1 MFTPERPLTAKEI
14 RTLLESYVQLS
25 PLPDYAILLDGNW
38 GCGKTWLVN
47 HLFQTSNNSNRSTES
62 PKPNNSK
69 KQLAKQEVIYTS
81 LFGKES
87 LAEVERDIITRFYPF
102 LSKKNINHLKS
113 IISIIQILCI
123 QTANLSASI
132 DDILSC
138 LNPIESKNERDF
150 LLIFDDLERSK
161 IGLDILLGYLNK
173 LLLTKKVRI
182 VCVANTAKIQKNK
195 RYEFKKFKEK
205 IFGCRIQ
212 FVGAE
217 FNDIYEVYRNLLPKE
232 DAFKKGLEETWTTY
246 KHYHKGNCRTLER
259 LLDALSNFNGKMGVE
274 IDSSTRIKLLTSLF
288 NRKVQALNT
297 KEKIAQGFYHTN
309 LPILQED
316 TWQDVCA
323 NIINASDIV
332 RDVHAYNERTNNP
345 PLWLKLWSYEEL
357 SNDTELREL
366 EDEALKY
373 LNGSENLRL
382 GDILHL
388 STTLFDMYHNHCC
401 FTTSEAIRAATTN
414 ALTTLKSK
422 SPQEFSGFIKSS
434 FTGSLPDYA
443 YGYGFRCNKSSDFK
457 ITQQDV
463 RKFYLEIEESKW
475 VSESAAFLRNHGLL
489 PTLHLLKENKNQT
502 LDKDLEKVFS
512 LGSLSCSEVAEKLLD
527 NNSTFND
534 KMKSCDL
541 ILELVTKDSKDKKWR
556 NSLIEELEHKLL
568 SLSSKITKFR
578 IDSLLMRLR
587 NAH

>member
-14 RTLLESYVQLS
+14 RTLLESYVQMS
-25 PLPDYAILLDGNW
+25 PSSDYAILLCGKW
-38 GCGKTWLVN
+38 GCGKTWLIRDIFKPPTN
-47 HLFQTSNNSNRSTES
+47 SITPPPKAEGNNSA
-62 PKPNNSK
+62 P
-69 KQLAKQEVIYTS
+69 EVIYVS
-81 LFGKES
+81 LFEKATLS
-87 LAEVERDIITRFYPF
+87 EVSKDVFIQLHPV
-102 LSKKNINHLKS
+102 LSNKYLNSILKS
-113 IISIIQILCI
+113 LDVNIPASNQLNISI
-123 QTANLSASI
+123 NLG
-132 DDILSC
+132 DILNCFSS
-138 LNPIESKNERDF
+138 IESSENKEF
-150 LLIFDDLERSK
+150 LFIFDDFERSK
-161 IGLDILLGYLNK
+161 IKPILLLGYFNR
-173 LLLTKKVRI
+173 LLLTKKARI
-182 VCVANTAKIQKNK
+182 VCIANIEEIDDKNFLEKYNEKVFGAKI
-195 RYEFKKFKEK
+195 EFN
-205 IFGCRIQ
+205 
-212 FVGAE
+212 GAS
-217 FNDIYEVYRNLLPKE
+217 FNDIWERNSSFLPNSDTFKRSIEQTWDDYEQ
-232 DAFKKGLEETWTTY
+232 
-246 KHYHKGNCRTLER
+246 YHNRNCRTLIR
-259 LLDALSNFNGKMGVE
+259 LLNALNNFNKKMDEKIDPE
-274 IDSSTRIKLLTSLF
+274 IRDQLLVSLF

-309 LPILQED
+309 LPILQEE

-323 NIINASDIV
+323 NIINAPDIV

-357 SNDTELREL
+357 SNDTELRKL

-388 STTLFDMYHNHCC
+388 STTLFDMYHNQCC

-434 FTGSLPDYA
+434 FTGSLPDYV
-443 YGYGFRCNKSSDFK
+443 YGYGFRGNKSPDFK

-463 RKFYLEIEESKW
+463 RKFYLEIEEAKW
-475 VSESAAFLRNHGLL
+475 ASESAAFLRNHGLL
-489 PTLHLLKENKNQT
+489 PTLHLLKEKKNQT
-502 LDKDLEKVFS
+502 LDKDLEKIFS

-527 NNSTFND
+527 DNSTFNA

-578 IDSLLMRLR
+578 IDSLLRRLR

>member
-14 RTLLESYVQLS
+14 RTLLESYVQMS
-25 PLPDYAILLDGNW
+25 PSPDYAILLCGKW
-38 GCGKTWLVN
+38 GCGKTWLIRDIFKPSTN
-47 HLFQTSNNSNRSTES
+47 SITPPPKAEGNNSA
-62 PKPNNSK
+62 P
-69 KQLAKQEVIYTS
+69 EVIYVS
-81 LFGKES
+81 LFEKATLS
-87 LAEVERDIITRFYPF
+87 EVSKDVFIQLHPV
-102 LSKKNINHLKS
+102 LSNKYLNSILKS
-113 IISIIQILCI
+113 LDVNIPASNQLNISI
-123 QTANLSASI
+123 NLG
-132 DDILSC
+132 DILNCFSS
-138 LNPIESKNERDF
+138 IESSDNKEF
-150 LLIFDDLERSK
+150 LFIFDDFERSK
-161 IGLDILLGYLNK
+161 IKPILLFGYFNR
-173 LLLTKKVRI
+173 LLLTKKARI
-182 VCVANTAKIQKNK
+182 ICVANMEEIDDKTFLEN
-195 RYEFKKFKEK
+195 FNEK
-205 IFGCRIQ
+205 IFGAEIE
-212 FVGAE
+212 FVGAS
-217 FNDIYEVYRNLLPKE
+217 FDDIWESNHNLLPNE
-232 DAFKKGLEETWTTY
+232 EAFKNSLKQTWDCY
-246 KHYHKGNCRTLER
+246 KQHHRGNCRTLER

-288 NRKVQALNT
+288 NRKVQALNR
-297 KEKIAQGFYHTN
+297 KEKEDQKLYRMN
-309 LPILQED
+309 LPILCEG
-316 TWQDVCA
+316 TWNDICA

-388 STTLFDMYHNHCC
+388 STTLFDMYHNQCC

-434 FTGSLPDYA
+434 FTGSLPDYV
-443 YGYGFRCNKSSDFK
+443 YGYGFRGNKSPDFK

-463 RKFYLEIEESKW
+463 RKFYLEIEEAKW
-475 VSESAAFLRNHGLL
+475 ASESAAFLRNHGLL
-489 PTLHLLKENKNQT
+489 PTLHLLKEKKNQT
-502 LDKDLEKVFS
+502 LDKDLEKIFS

-527 NNSTFND
+527 DNSTFNA

-578 IDSLLMRLR
+578 IDSLLRRLR

>member
-1 MFTPERPLTAKEI
+1 MDEKIDPEI
-14 RTLLESYVQLS
+14 RDQLLV
-25 PLPDYAILLDGNW
+25 
-38 GCGKTWLVN
+38 
-47 HLFQTSNNSNRSTES
+47 
-62 PKPNNSK
+62 
-69 KQLAKQEVIYTS
+69 
-81 LFGKES
+81 
-87 LAEVERDIITRFYPF
+87 
-102 LSKKNINHLKS
+102 
-113 IISIIQILCI
+113 
-123 QTANLSASI
+123 
-132 DDILSC
+132 
-138 LNPIESKNERDF
+138 
-150 LLIFDDLERSK
+150 
-161 IGLDILLGYLNK
+161 
-173 LLLTKKVRI
+173 
-182 VCVANTAKIQKNK
+182 
-195 RYEFKKFKEK
+195 
-205 IFGCRIQ
+205 
-212 FVGAE
+212 
-217 FNDIYEVYRNLLPKE
+217 
-232 DAFKKGLEETWTTY
+232 
-246 KHYHKGNCRTLER
+246 
-259 LLDALSNFNGKMGVE
+259 
-274 IDSSTRIKLLTSLF
+274 SLF

-309 LPILQED
+309 LPILQEE

-323 NIINASDIV
+323 NIINAPDIV

-357 SNDTELREL
+357 SNDTELRKL

-388 STTLFDMYHNHCC
+388 STTLFDMYHNQCC

-434 FTGSLPDYA
+434 FTGSLPDYV
-443 YGYGFRCNKSSDFK
+443 YGYGFRGNKSPDFK

-463 RKFYLEIEESKW
+463 RKFYLEIEEAKW
-475 VSESAAFLRNHGLL
+475 ASESAAFLRNHGLL
-489 PTLHLLKENKNQT
+489 PTLHLLKEKKNQT
-502 LDKDLEKVFS
+502 LDKDLEKIFS

-527 NNSTFND
+527 DNSTFNA

-578 IDSLLMRLR
+578 IDSLLRRLR

>member
-1 MFTPERPLTAKEI
+1 MFTPERLLTAKEI
-14 RTLLESYVQLS
+14 RTLLESYVQMS
-25 PLPDYAILLDGNW
+25 PSPDYAILLCGKW
-38 GCGKTWLVN
+38 GCGKTWLIRDIFKPPTN
-47 HLFQTSNNSNRSTES
+47 SITPPPKAEGNNSA
-62 PKPNNSK
+62 P
-69 KQLAKQEVIYTS
+69 EVIYVS
-81 LFGKES
+81 LFEKATLS
-87 LAEVERDIITRFYPF
+87 EVSKDVFIQLHPV
-102 LSKKNINHLKS
+102 LSNKYLDSILKS
-113 IISIIQILCI
+113 LNVNIPASNQLNISI
-123 QTANLSASI
+123 NLG
-132 DDILSC
+132 DILNCFSS
-138 LNPIESKNERDF
+138 IESSDNKEF
-150 LLIFDDLERSK
+150 LFIFDDFERSK
-161 IGLDILLGYLNK
+161 IKPILLLGYFNR
-173 LLLTKKVRI
+173 LLLTKKARI
-182 VCVANTAKIQKNK
+182 VCIANIEEIDDKDFLEKYNEKVFGAKI
-195 RYEFKKFKEK
+195 EFN
-205 IFGCRIQ
+205 GTS
-212 FVGAE
+212 
-217 FNDIYEVYRNLLPKE
+217 FNDIWERNSSFLPNSDTFKRSIEQTWDDYEQ
-232 DAFKKGLEETWTTY
+232 
-246 KHYHKGNCRTLER
+246 YHNRNCRTLIR
-259 LLDALSNFNGKMGVE
+259 LLNALNNFNKRMEEKIDPE
-274 IDSSTRIKLLTSLF
+274 IRDQLLVSLF

-388 STTLFDMYHNHCC
+388 STTLFDMYHNQCC

-422 SPQEFSGFIKSS
+422 SPQEFSSFIKSS

-443 YGYGFRCNKSSDFK
+443 YGYGFRCNKSPDFK

-463 RKFYLEIEESKW
+463 RKFYLEIEEAKW
-475 VSESAAFLRNHGLL
+475 ASESAAFLRNHGLL
-489 PTLHLLKENKNQT
+489 PTLHLLKEKKNQT
-502 LDKDLEKVFS
+502 LAKDLEKVFS
-512 LGSLSCSEVAEKLLD
+512 LGSLSCSDVAEKLLD
-527 NNSTFND
+527 DNSTFNA

-578 IDSLLMRLR
+578 IDSLLKRLR

>member
-14 RTLLESYVQLS
+14 RTLLESYVQMS
-25 PLPDYAILLDGNW
+25 PSPDYAILLCGKW
-38 GCGKTWLVN
+38 GCGKTWLIRDIFKPPTN
-47 HLFQTSNNSNRSTES
+47 SITPPPKAEGNNSA
-62 PKPNNSK
+62 P
-69 KQLAKQEVIYTS
+69 EVIYVS
-81 LFGKES
+81 LFEKATLS
-87 LAEVERDIITRFYPF
+87 EVSKDVFIQLHPV
-102 LSKKNINHLKS
+102 LSNKYLNSILKS
-113 IISIIQILCI
+113 LDVNIPASNQLNISI
-123 QTANLSASI
+123 NLV
-132 DDILSC
+132 DILNCFSS
-138 LNPIESKNERDF
+138 IESSDNKEF
-150 LLIFDDLERSK
+150 LFIFDDFERSK
-161 IGLDILLGYLNK
+161 IKPILLLGYFNR
-173 LLLTKKVRI
+173 LLLTKKARI
-182 VCVANTAKIQKNK
+182 VCIANIEEIDDKDFLEKYNEKVFGAKI
-195 RYEFKKFKEK
+195 EFN
-205 IFGCRIQ
+205 
-212 FVGAE
+212 GAS
-217 FNDIYEVYRNLLPKE
+217 FNDIWERNSNFLPNSDTFKRSIEQTWDDYEQ
-232 DAFKKGLEETWTTY
+232 
-246 KHYHKGNCRTLER
+246 YHNRNCRTLIR
-259 LLDALSNFNGKMGVE
+259 LLNALNNFNKRMEEKIDPE
-274 IDSSTRIKLLTSLF
+274 IRDQLLVSLF

-316 TWQDVCA
+316 TWQEVCA

-388 STTLFDMYHNHCC
+388 STTLFDMYHNQCC

-422 SPQEFSGFIKSS
+422 SPQEFSSFIKSS

-443 YGYGFRCNKSSDFK
+443 YGYGFRCNKSPDFK

-463 RKFYLEIEESKW
+463 RKFYLEIEEAKW
-475 VSESAAFLRNHGLL
+475 ASESAAFLRNHGLL
-489 PTLHLLKENKNQT
+489 PTLHLLKEKKNQT

-527 NNSTFND
+527 DNSTFNA

-541 ILELVTKDSKDKKWR
+541 ILELVTKDSKDKKWC

-578 IDSLLMRLR
+578 IDSLLKRLK

>member
-14 RTLLESYVQLS
+14 RTLLESYVQMS
-25 PLPDYAILLDGNW
+25 PSPDYAILLCGKW
-38 GCGKTWLVN
+38 GCGKTWLIRDIFKSPTN
-47 HLFQTSNNSNRSTES
+47 SITPPSEAEGTTSA
-62 PKPNNSK
+62 P
-69 KQLAKQEVIYTS
+69 EVIYVS
-81 LFGKES
+81 LFEKATLS
-87 LAEVERDIITRFYPF
+87 EVSKDVFIQLHPV
-102 LSKKNINHLKS
+102 LSNKYLNSILKS
-113 IISIIQILCI
+113 LDVNIPASKQLNISI
-123 QTANLSASI
+123 NLG
-132 DDILSC
+132 DILKCFSS
-138 LNPIESKNERDF
+138 IESSDNKEF
-150 LLIFDDLERSK
+150 LFIFDDFERSK
-161 IGLDILLGYLNK
+161 IKPILLLGYLNR
-173 LLLTKKVRI
+173 LLLTKKARI
-182 VCVANTAKIQKNK
+182 VCIANIEEIDDKDFLEKYNEKVFGAKI
-195 RYEFKKFKEK
+195 EFN
-205 IFGCRIQ
+205 
-212 FVGAE
+212 GAS
-217 FNDIYEVYRNLLPKE
+217 FNDILERNSNFLPNGDTFKRSIEQTWDDYEQ
-232 DAFKKGLEETWTTY
+232 
-246 KHYHKGNCRTLER
+246 YHNRNCRTLIR
-259 LLDALSNFNGKMGVE
+259 LLNALNNFNKKMDEKIDPE
-274 IDSSTRIKLLTSLF
+274 IRDQLLVSLF

-309 LPILQED
+309 LPILQEE

-323 NIINASDIV
+323 NIINAPDIV

-357 SNDTELREL
+357 SNDTELRKL

-388 STTLFDMYHNHCC
+388 STTLFDMYHNQCC

-434 FTGSLPDYA
+434 FTGSLPDYV
-443 YGYGFRCNKSSDFK
+443 YGYGFRGNKSPDFK

-463 RKFYLEIEESKW
+463 RKFYLEIEEAKW
-475 VSESAAFLRNHGLL
+475 ASESAAFLRNHGLL
-489 PTLHLLKENKNQT
+489 PTLHLLKEKKNQT
-502 LDKDLEKVFS
+502 LDKDLEKIFS

-527 NNSTFND
+527 DNSTFNA

-578 IDSLLMRLR
+578 IDSLLRRLR

>member
-14 RTLLESYVQLS
+14 RTLLESYVQMS
-25 PLPDYAILLDGNW
+25 PSPDYAILLCGKW
-38 GCGKTWLVN
+38 GCGKTWLIRDIFKSPTN
-47 HLFQTSNNSNRSTES
+47 SITPPPKAEGNNSA
-62 PKPNNSK
+62 P
-69 KQLAKQEVIYTS
+69 EVIYVS
-81 LFGKES
+81 LFEKATLS
-87 LAEVERDIITRFYPF
+87 EVSKDVFIQLHPV
-102 LSKKNINHLKS
+102 LSNKYLNSILKS
-113 IISIIQILCI
+113 LDVNIPASKQLNISI
-123 QTANLSASI
+123 NLG
-132 DDILSC
+132 DILNCFSS
-138 LNPIESKNERDF
+138 IESSDNKEF
-150 LLIFDDLERSK
+150 LFIFDDFERSK
-161 IGLDILLGYLNK
+161 IKPIPLLGYFNR
-173 LLLTKKVRI
+173 LLLTKKARI
-182 VCVANTAKIQKNK
+182 VCIANIEEIDDKDFLEKYNEKVFGAKI
-195 RYEFKKFKEK
+195 EFN
-205 IFGCRIQ
+205 
-212 FVGAE
+212 GAS
-217 FNDIYEVYRNLLPKE
+217 FNDIWKRNSNFLPNGDTFKRSIEQTWDDYEQ
-232 DAFKKGLEETWTTY
+232 
-246 KHYHKGNCRTLER
+246 YHNRNCRTLIR
-259 LLDALSNFNGKMGVE
+259 LLNALNNFNKKMDEKIDPE
-274 IDSSTRIKLLTSLF
+274 IRDQLLVSLF

-309 LPILQED
+309 LPILQEE

-323 NIINASDIV
+323 NIINAPDIV

-357 SNDTELREL
+357 SNDTELRKL

-388 STTLFDMYHNHCC
+388 STTLFDMYHNQCC

-434 FTGSLPDYA
+434 FTGSLPDYV
-443 YGYGFRCNKSSDFK
+443 YGYGFRGNKSPDFK

-463 RKFYLEIEESKW
+463 RKFYLEIEEAKW
-475 VSESAAFLRNHGLL
+475 ASESAAFLRNHGLL
-489 PTLHLLKENKNQT
+489 PTLHLLKEKKNQT
-502 LDKDLEKVFS
+502 LDKDLEKIFS

-527 NNSTFND
+527 DNSTFNA

-578 IDSLLMRLR
+578 IDSLLRRLR

>member
-1 MFTPERPLTAKEI
+1 MFTPERLLTAKEI
-14 RTLLESYVQLS
+14 RTLLESYVQMS
-25 PLPDYAILLDGNW
+25 PSPDYAILLCGKW
-38 GCGKTWLVN
+38 GCGKTWLIRDIFKPPTN
-47 HLFQTSNNSNRSTES
+47 SITPPPKAEGNNSA
-62 PKPNNSK
+62 P
-69 KQLAKQEVIYTS
+69 EVIYVS
-81 LFGKES
+81 LFEKATLS
-87 LAEVERDIITRFYPF
+87 EVSKDVFTQLHPV
-102 LSKKNINHLKS
+102 LSNKYLNSILKS
-113 IISIIQILCI
+113 LNVNIPASNQLNISI
-123 QTANLSASI
+123 NLG
-132 DDILSC
+132 DILNCFSS
-138 LNPIESKNERDF
+138 IESSDNKEF
-150 LLIFDDLERSK
+150 LFIFDDFERSK
-161 IGLDILLGYLNK
+161 IKPILLLGYFNR
-173 LLLTKKVRI
+173 LLLTKKARI
-182 VCVANTAKIQKNK
+182 VCIANIEEIDDKDFLEKYNEKVFGAKI
-195 RYEFKKFKEK
+195 EFN
-205 IFGCRIQ
+205 GTS
-212 FVGAE
+212 
-217 FNDIYEVYRNLLPKE
+217 FNDIWERNSSFLPNSDTFKRSIEQTWDDYEQ
-232 DAFKKGLEETWTTY
+232 
-246 KHYHKGNCRTLER
+246 YHNRNCRTLIR
-259 LLDALSNFNGKMGVE
+259 LLNALNNFNKRMEEKIDPE
-274 IDSSTRIKLLTSLF
+274 IRDQLLVSLF

-388 STTLFDMYHNHCC
+388 STTLFDMYHNQCC

-422 SPQEFSGFIKSS
+422 SPQEFSSFIKSS

-443 YGYGFRCNKSSDFK
+443 YGYGFRCNKSPDFK

-463 RKFYLEIEESKW
+463 RKFYLEIEEAKW
-475 VSESAAFLRNHGLL
+475 ASESAAFLRNHGLL
-489 PTLHLLKENKNQT
+489 PTLHLLKEKKNQT

-512 LGSLSCSEVAEKLLD
+512 LGSLSCSDVAEKLLD
-527 NNSTFND
+527 DNSTFNA

-578 IDSLLMRLR
+578 IDSLLKRLR

>member
-14 RTLLESYVQLS
+14 RTLLESYVQMS
-25 PLPDYAILLDGNW
+25 PSPDYAILLCGKW
-38 GCGKTWLVN
+38 GCGKTWLIRDIFKPSTN
-47 HLFQTSNNSNRSTES
+47 SITPPPKAEGNNSA
-62 PKPNNSK
+62 P
-69 KQLAKQEVIYTS
+69 EVIYVS
-81 LFGKES
+81 LFEKATLS
-87 LAEVERDIITRFYPF
+87 EVSKDVFIQLHPV
-102 LSKKNINHLKS
+102 LSNKYLNSILKS
-113 IISIIQILCI
+113 LDVNIPASNQLNISI
-123 QTANLSASI
+123 NLG
-132 DDILSC
+132 DILNCFSS
-138 LNPIESKNERDF
+138 IESSENKEF
-150 LLIFDDLERSK
+150 LFIFDDFERSK
-161 IGLDILLGYLNK
+161 IKPILLLGYFNR
-173 LLLTKKVRI
+173 LLLTKKARI
-182 VCVANTAKIQKNK
+182 VCIANIEEIDDKDFLEKYNEKVFGAKI
-195 RYEFKKFKEK
+195 EFN
-205 IFGCRIQ
+205 
-212 FVGAE
+212 GAS
-217 FNDIYEVYRNLLPKE
+217 FNDIWERNSSFLPNSDTFKRSIEQTWDDYEQ
-232 DAFKKGLEETWTTY
+232 
-246 KHYHKGNCRTLER
+246 YHNRNCRTLIR
-259 LLDALSNFNGKMGVE
+259 LLNALNNFNKKMDEKIDPE
-274 IDSSTRIKLLTSLF
+274 IRDQLLVSLF

-309 LPILQED
+309 LPILQEE

-323 NIINASDIV
+323 NIINAPDIV

-357 SNDTELREL
+357 SNDTELRKL

-388 STTLFDMYHNHCC
+388 STTLFDMYHNQCC

-434 FTGSLPDYA
+434 FTGSLPDYV
-443 YGYGFRCNKSSDFK
+443 YGYGFRGNKSPDFK

-463 RKFYLEIEESKW
+463 RKFYLEIEEAKW
-475 VSESAAFLRNHGLL
+475 ASESAAFLRNHGLL
-489 PTLHLLKENKNQT
+489 PTLHLLKEKKNQT
-502 LDKDLEKVFS
+502 LDKDLEKIFS

-527 NNSTFND
+527 DNSTFNA

-578 IDSLLMRLR
+578 IDSLLRRLR

>member
-14 RTLLESYVQLS
+14 RMLLESYVQMS
-25 PLPDYAILLDGNW
+25 PSPDYAILLCGKW
-38 GCGKTWLVN
+38 GCGKTWLIRDIFKPPTN
-47 HLFQTSNNSNRSTES
+47 SITPPPKAEGNNSA
-62 PKPNNSK
+62 P
-69 KQLAKQEVIYTS
+69 EVIYVS
-81 LFGKES
+81 LFEKATLS
-87 LAEVERDIITRFYPF
+87 EVSKDVFIQLHPV
-102 LSKKNINHLKS
+102 LSNKYLNSILKS
-113 IISIIQILCI
+113 LDVNIPASNQLNISI
-123 QTANLSASI
+123 NLG
-132 DDILSC
+132 DILNCFSS
-138 LNPIESKNERDF
+138 IESSDNKEF
-150 LLIFDDLERSK
+150 LFIFDDFERSK
-161 IGLDILLGYLNK
+161 IKPILLLGYFNR
-173 LLLTKKVRI
+173 LLLTKKARI
-182 VCVANTAKIQKNK
+182 VCIANIEEIDDKDFLEKYNEKVFGAKIDFN
-195 RYEFKKFKEK
+195 
-205 IFGCRIQ
+205 
-212 FVGAE
+212 GASV
-217 FNDIYEVYRNLLPKE
+217 NDIWERNSSFLPNSDTFKRSIEQTWDDYEQ
-232 DAFKKGLEETWTTY
+232 
-246 KHYHKGNCRTLER
+246 YHNRNCRTLIR
-259 LLDALSNFNGKMGVE
+259 LLNALNNFNRRMEEKIDPE
-274 IDSSTRIKLLTSLF
+274 IRDQLLVSLF
-288 NRKVQALNT
+288 NRKVQGLNT

-345 PLWLKLWSYEEL
+345 PLWLKLWSYKEL
-357 SNDTELREL
+357 SDDTELQKL

-388 STTLFDMYHNHCC
+388 STTLFDMYHNQCC
-401 FTTSEAIRAATTN
+401 FATSETIRVATTN

-434 FTGSLPDYA
+434 FTGSLPDQA
-443 YGYGFRCNKSSDFK
+443 YGYGFRGNKLLDFK

-463 RKFYLEIEESKW
+463 KKFYLEIEKAKW
-475 VSESAAFLRNHGLL
+475 ASDSATFLRNHGLL
-489 PTLHLLKENKNQT
+489 PTLQLLKDKKNQT
-502 LDKDLEKVFS
+502 LDRDLEKVFS

-578 IDSLLMRLR
+578 IDSLLKRLR

>member
-1 MFTPERPLTAKEI
+1 MEEKIDPEI
-14 RTLLESYVQLS
+14 RDQLLV
-25 PLPDYAILLDGNW
+25 
-38 GCGKTWLVN
+38 
-47 HLFQTSNNSNRSTES
+47 
-62 PKPNNSK
+62 
-69 KQLAKQEVIYTS
+69 
-81 LFGKES
+81 
-87 LAEVERDIITRFYPF
+87 
-102 LSKKNINHLKS
+102 
-113 IISIIQILCI
+113 
-123 QTANLSASI
+123 
-132 DDILSC
+132 
-138 LNPIESKNERDF
+138 
-150 LLIFDDLERSK
+150 
-161 IGLDILLGYLNK
+161 
-173 LLLTKKVRI
+173 
-182 VCVANTAKIQKNK
+182 
-195 RYEFKKFKEK
+195 
-205 IFGCRIQ
+205 
-212 FVGAE
+212 
-217 FNDIYEVYRNLLPKE
+217 
-232 DAFKKGLEETWTTY
+232 
-246 KHYHKGNCRTLER
+246 
-259 LLDALSNFNGKMGVE
+259 
-274 IDSSTRIKLLTSLF
+274 SLF

-388 STTLFDMYHNHCC
+388 STTLFDMYHNQCC

-422 SPQEFSGFIKSS
+422 SPQEFSSFIKSS

-443 YGYGFRCNKSSDFK
+443 YGYGFRCNKSPDFK

-463 RKFYLEIEESKW
+463 RKFYLEIEEAKW
-475 VSESAAFLRNHGLL
+475 ASESAAFLRNHGLL
-489 PTLHLLKENKNQT
+489 PTLHLLKEKKNQT
-502 LDKDLEKVFS
+502 LAKDLEKVFS
-512 LGSLSCSEVAEKLLD
+512 LGSLSCSDVAEKLLD
-527 NNSTFND
+527 DNSTFNA

-578 IDSLLMRLR
+578 IDSLLKRLR

>member
-14 RTLLESYVQLS
+14 RTLLESYVQMS
-25 PLPDYAILLDGNW
+25 PSPDYAILLCGKW
-38 GCGKTWLVN
+38 GCGKTWLIRDIFKPPTN
-47 HLFQTSNNSNRSTES
+47 SITPPPKAEGNNSA
-62 PKPNNSK
+62 P
-69 KQLAKQEVIYTS
+69 EVIYVS
-81 LFGKES
+81 LFEKATLS
-87 LAEVERDIITRFYPF
+87 EVSKDVFIQLHPV
-102 LSKKNINHLKS
+102 LSNKYLNSILKS
-113 IISIIQILCI
+113 LDVNIPASNQLNISI
-123 QTANLSASI
+123 NLV
-132 DDILSC
+132 DILNCFSS
-138 LNPIESKNERDF
+138 IESSDNKEF
-150 LLIFDDLERSK
+150 LFIFDDFERSK
-161 IGLDILLGYLNK
+161 IKPILLLGYFNR
-173 LLLTKKVRI
+173 LLLTKKARI
-182 VCVANTAKIQKNK
+182 VCIANIEEIDDKDFLEKYNEKVFGAKI
-195 RYEFKKFKEK
+195 EFN
-205 IFGCRIQ
+205 
-212 FVGAE
+212 GAS
-217 FNDIYEVYRNLLPKE
+217 FNDIWERNSNFLPNSDTFKRSIEQTWDDYEQ
-232 DAFKKGLEETWTTY
+232 
-246 KHYHKGNCRTLER
+246 YHNRNCRTLIR
-259 LLDALSNFNGKMGVE
+259 LLNALNNFNKRMEEKIDPE
-274 IDSSTRIKLLTSLF
+274 IRDQLLVSLF

-316 TWQDVCA
+316 TWQEVCA

-388 STTLFDMYHNHCC
+388 STTLFDMYHNQCC

-422 SPQEFSGFIKSS
+422 SPQEFSSFIKSS

-443 YGYGFRCNKSSDFK
+443 YGYGFRCNKSPDFK

-463 RKFYLEIEESKW
+463 RKFYLEIEEAKW
-475 VSESAAFLRNHGLL
+475 ASESAAFLRNHGLL
-489 PTLHLLKENKNQT
+489 PTLHLLKEKKNQT

-527 NNSTFND
+527 DNSTFNA

-578 IDSLLMRLR
+578 IDSLLKRLK

>member
-14 RTLLESYVQLS
+14 RTLLESYVQMS
-25 PLPDYAILLDGNW
+25 PSPDYAILLCGKW
-38 GCGKTWLVN
+38 GCGKTWLIRDIFKPPTN
-47 HLFQTSNNSNRSTES
+47 SITPPPKAEGNNSA
-62 PKPNNSK
+62 P
-69 KQLAKQEVIYTS
+69 EVIYVS
-81 LFGKES
+81 LFEKATLS
-87 LAEVERDIITRFYPF
+87 EVSKDVFIQLHPV
-102 LSKKNINHLKS
+102 LSNKYLNSILKS
-113 IISIIQILCI
+113 LDVNIPASNQLNISI
-123 QTANLSASI
+123 NLG
-132 DDILSC
+132 DILNCFSS
-138 LNPIESKNERDF
+138 IESSDNKEF
-150 LLIFDDLERSK
+150 LFIFDDFERSK
-161 IGLDILLGYLNK
+161 IKPILLLGYFNR
-173 LLLTKKVRI
+173 LLLTKKARI
-182 VCVANTAKIQKNK
+182 VCIANIEEIDDKDFLEKYNEKVFGAKI
-195 RYEFKKFKEK
+195 EFN
-205 IFGCRIQ
+205 
-212 FVGAE
+212 GAS
-217 FNDIYEVYRNLLPKE
+217 FNDIWERNSSFLPNRDTFKRSIEQTWDDYEQ
-232 DAFKKGLEETWTTY
+232 
-246 KHYHKGNCRTLER
+246 YHNRNCRTLIR
-259 LLDALSNFNGKMGVE
+259 LLNALNNFNKRMEEKIDPE
-274 IDSSTRIKLLTSLF
+274 IRDQLLVSLF

-382 GDILHL
+382 RDILHL
-388 STTLFDMYHNHCC
+388 STTLFDMYHNQCC

-434 FTGSLPDYA
+434 FTGSLPDYV
-443 YGYGFRCNKSSDFK
+443 YGYGFRGNKSPDFK

-463 RKFYLEIEESKW
+463 RKFYLEIEEAKW
-475 VSESAAFLRNHGLL
+475 ASESAAFLRNHGLL
-489 PTLHLLKENKNQT
+489 PTLHLLKEKKNQT
-502 LDKDLEKVFS
+502 LDKDLEKIFS

-527 NNSTFND
+527 DNSTFNA

-578 IDSLLMRLR
+578 IDSLLRRLR